1 MKYKVLALGIVSLSL
16 LAGCLG
22 PAGKNSTPNAIQR
35 AKILSQGA
43 RSITIEHSQ
52 WGKPIAFGM
61 AEKHCSKIN
70 KEAVYG
76 GGSQQYGP
84 DLISTWRC
92 E

>member
-1 MKYKVLALGIVSLSL
+1 MYKALALGIVGLSFL
-16 LAGCLG
+16 TGCLG
-22 PAGKNSTPNAIQR
+22 PAEKNSKPNAIQR
-35 AKILSQGA
+35 ATILSQGA
-43 RSITIEHSQ
+43 KSITIEHSQ
-52 WGKPIAFGM
+52 WGKRIAFGM

-70 KEAVYG
+70 KETVYG

>member
-1 MKYKVLALGIVSLSL
+1 MSKVVVLGIVSLSL

-22 PAGKNSTPNAIQR
+22 PAAKNSKPNAIQR

-43 RSITIEHSQ
+43 KSITIEHSQ

-61 AEKHCSKIN
+61 AEQHCSNIG

-76 GGSQQYGP
+76 GGSQQNGP